1 MLESFLIFHRLT
13 QVKFT
18 FTEMTQFQRTLAF
31 VLTHA
36 IDAHS
41 SEPLYYPTPQDPY
54 SEFANEGLDPLDNFI
69 PYPQDPYT
77 DFANE
82 GLDPYENYPTPQDPY
97 TEFANEGLYPY
108 ENYPT
113 PQDPYTDFANEGSD
127 PYENYPDP
135 YTKDFIG
142 ESSDLSGWEFVVDP
156 LDS

>member
-1 MLESFLIFHRLT
+1 
-13 QVKFT
+13 
-18 FTEMTQFQRTLAF
+18 MTQFQRTLAF

-82 GLDPYENYPTPQDPY
+82 G
-97 TEFANEGLYPY
+97 
-108 ENYPT
+108 
-113 PQDPYTDFANEGSD
+113 SD